1 MSIFISIKTYIMKL
15 NKEQV
20 LSIVRY
26 VLTAVGIILVTKG
39 VTNDAT
45 FTIITG
51 AVLSAVSGIWSVLDK
66 TDANMAKKF
75 VTFQAKAK
83 K

>member
-1 MSIFISIKTYIMKL
+1 MKL

-20 LSIVRY
+20 LSIIRY

-39 VTNDAT
+39 VTDDGT
-45 FTIITG
+45 YTIITG

-66 TDANMAKKF
+66 TDANMQKKF
-75 VTFQAKAK
+75 IAFQAKAK